1 MRYFFL
7 LLFTLFSSIAFSQV
21 DIPETRD
28 SGKSIDR
35 EENRSIGRESPSGQD
50 LRIDRGYSSGEK
62 TKKFLGQPDAPSL
75 DREKKEDKVDIQQK
89 EEYVKKTVDFKPK
102 YLENDNS
109 DGEIYAEYSKP
120 QDLGRFFTS
129 GDYVK
134 ISWRDAQVVDGDR
147 VDIMVNGKVVVE
159 NVTLLARFHSIR
171 VDLEENGITKIEFKA
186 LNQGESGPNTA
197 EFKVE
202 DENGGILTHDEWN
215 LTTGTIASLVVVKQ

>member
-1 MRYFFL
+1 MRYLSVLIFTFFCSTV
-7 LLFTLFSSIAFSQV
+7 FAQV
-21 DIPETRD
+21 DIPETKD
-28 SGKSIDR
+28 AGKSIDR
-35 EENRSIGRESPSGQD
+35 EENRSIGRESPTGQD

-62 TKKFLGQPDAPSL
+62 SKRFLGQPDAPSL
-75 DREKKEDKVDIQQK
+75 DRDKGEDKVDMQK
-89 EEYVKKTVDFKPK
+89 EDEYVKRTVDFQPK
-102 YLENDNS
+102 YLENDDS

-159 NVTLLARFHSIR
+159 NVTLLARFHSLKI
-171 VDLEENGITKIEFKA
+171 DLKDGFTKIEIKA

-202 DENGGILTHDEWN
+202 DQDGAILTHDEWN
-215 LTTGTIASLVVVKQ
+215 LTTGTIASLVVIKQ

>member
-1 MRYFFL
+1 MRFL
-7 LLFTLFSSIAFSQV
+7 FLSIFIFCSSIAFSQI
-21 DIPETRD
+21 DIPEKRD

-35 EENRSIGRESPSGQD
+35 EENRSIGRESSSGQD

-75 DREKKEDKVDIQQK
+75 ERKEKDNKVNMQQE
-89 EEYVKKTVDFKPK
+89 EEYVRKTVDFKPK

-109 DGEIYAEYSKP
+109 DGEIYKEYSKP
-120 QDLGRFFTS
+120 QDLGRYFTS

-147 VDIMVNGKVVVE
+147 VDIMVNGEVVVE

-171 VDLEENGITKIEFKA
+171 VDLKEDGITKIEFKA

-215 LTTGTIASLVVVKQ
+215 LTTGTIASLVVIKQ